1 MSDQKLLE
9 EAYALII
16 KEQYNKSGIASAI
29 SDIKGLLHNIKS
41 SSSSTEDI
49 VNTFIRAF
57 KQIILKYN
65 FGEGE
70 RKCVIIGVHQDGV
83 INNKQCSDLLKY
95 FSHEDKPDFRRF

>member
-9 EAYALII
+9 EAYTLII

-29 SDIKGLLHNIKS
+29 SDIKGVLRNIKN

-57 KQIILKYN
+57 KQITPKYN

-70 RKCVIIGVHQDGV
+70 RKCVIIGAHQNGV

-95 FSHEDKPDFRRF
+95 FSHEDRPDFRRF

>member
-1 MSDQKLLE
+1 MNDQKLLE
-9 EAYALII
+9 EAYTLII

-29 SDIKGLLHNIKS
+29 SDIKGVLHNIKN

-57 KQIILKYN
+57 KQITPKYN

-70 RKCVIIGVHQDGV
+70 RKCVIIGAHQNGV

-95 FSHEDKPDFRRF
+95 FSHEDRPDFRRF